1 MSLLQSCKKEEVNS
15 NNHLQTIY
23 GVIGVNTVNDSFFIS
38 SEFAKRVAERLPA
51 DYMTSQHNGHY
62 TEVVRSVDSI
72 LPLRFEGDTIPAAY
86 VVNYANNE
94 GYVIISADARYEPL
108 LASIPE
114 GNLHTN
120 DSLQR
125 GMLEWLGFQLETIKF
140 IRSGTFLEYEVM
152 DLAHLKWQ
160 SLYTDWDINAGHG
173 ADDNSF
179 IRPFG
184 RPYDGTGPRYVPCSK
199 EVKTKLL
206 STAWAQGYG
215 YNDLLTN
222 LNCTE
227 YLNGRPPVGC
237 VATAAAQILKYW
249 SKPNTNYNYNLM
261 PAGDNSSYELQRLM
275 RDLGQ
280 PTHLNMQYSCDGSTA
295 P

>member
-1 MSLLQSCKKEEVNS
+1 
-15 NNHLQTIY
+15 
-23 GVIGVNTVNDSFFIS
+23 
-38 SEFAKRVAERLPA
+38 
-51 DYMTSQHNGHY
+51 QHNGHY

-179 IRPFG
+179 IR
-184 RPYDGTGPRYVPCSK
+184 
-199 EVKTKLL
+199 
-206 STAWAQGYG
+206 
-215 YNDLLTN
+215 
-222 LNCTE
+222 
-227 YLNGRPPVGC
+227 
-237 VATAAAQILKYW
+237 
-249 SKPNTNYNYNLM
+249 
-261 PAGDNSSYELQRLM
+261 
-275 RDLGQ
+275 
-280 PTHLNMQYSCDGSTA
+280 
-295 P
+295 